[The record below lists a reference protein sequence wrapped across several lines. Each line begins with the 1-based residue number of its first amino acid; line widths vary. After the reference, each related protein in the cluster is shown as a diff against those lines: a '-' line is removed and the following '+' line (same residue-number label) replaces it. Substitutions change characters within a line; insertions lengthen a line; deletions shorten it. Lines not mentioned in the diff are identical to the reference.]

1 MNVPRGAAHP
11 AIETR
16 VGPLRRA
23 LRVAALASLLAAA
36 ACGPADTPPAAQ
48 VAAGE
53 WHEFRGTWTAT
64 GSRHRIS
71 LGVDRRASIADFEG
85 SLLLTGTSRPAV
97 GFRAEA
103 IVLNDSATGMVGR
116 AVWID
121 DHGDEV
127 YSEMRGEG
135 SATSN
140 RVAGTFMGGTGPYAG
155 ATGTYEFSWKFM
167 IENESGAVQ
176 GQSVGFTGRV
186 RVGSPPATAPA
197 GGKPQ

>member
-1 MNVPRGAAHP
+1 MNAFRSATGLTTA
-11 AIETR
+11 TCMGLLRQGMR
-16 VGPLRRA
+16 V
-23 LRVAALASLLAAA
+23 VALASLLAAA
-36 ACGPADTPPAAQ
+36 ACGPAESPPAAP
-48 VAAGE
+48 VSAGE
-53 WHEFRGTWTAT
+53 WHEFQGTWTAT
-64 GSRHRIS
+64 GSRHRIP
-71 LGVDRRASIADFEG
+71 LGPERRASIADFEG
-85 SLLLTGTSRPAV
+85 SLLLTGATSPAV

-116 AVWID
+116 AVWTD

-140 RVAGTFMGGTGPYAG
+140 RVVGTFMGGTGPYAG